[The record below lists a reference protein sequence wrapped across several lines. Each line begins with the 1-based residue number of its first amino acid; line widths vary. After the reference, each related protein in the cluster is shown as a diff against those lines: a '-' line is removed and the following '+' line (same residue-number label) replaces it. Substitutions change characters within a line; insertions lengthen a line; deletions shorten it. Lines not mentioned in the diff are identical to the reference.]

1 MIESKFM
8 SKLPATPNNLKQHN
22 LKQPS
27 PDNGGLDK
35 HKQETADLNTQAAQ
49 VNRDTDEL
57 AKRNP
62 VTANELSKK
71 STTNK

>member
-1 MIESKFM
+1 M
-8 SKLPATPNNLKQHN
+8 SKLPATPKDLKQHN
-22 LKQPS
+22 LKPS

-35 HKQETADLNTQAAQ
+35 HNQETADLNTQAAQ

-71 STTNK
+71 STTNKQK